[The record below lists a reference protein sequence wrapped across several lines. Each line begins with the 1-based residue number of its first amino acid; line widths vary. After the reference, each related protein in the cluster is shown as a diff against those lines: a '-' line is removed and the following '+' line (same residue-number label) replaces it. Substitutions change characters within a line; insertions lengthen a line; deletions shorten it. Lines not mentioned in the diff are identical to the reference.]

1 MVYRYIVLTLLTVA
15 VLAACT
21 ESRRAPKEKPLA
33 RVQNQYL
40 YPSDLRD
47 IFSPGISPEDSQ
59 LIAHNYI
66 EKWIRT
72 RLLVLKAEEVL
83 SDEQKDVQEEIES
96 YRNSLLIFRLEQSLL
111 RDKLDTVVTT
121 SDVEKYFEEN
131 SGNFVL
137 NQPVVKA
144 LYIKVRNS
152 ATDIDKLRGWLS
164 SANDEDLEKLEDY
177 GFKYADKFD
186 FFNNEWVYLSDI
198 VANLPA
204 SRQNSEILVSAR
216 RIELVD
222 TMFHYFVKIRELI
235 PAGEVA
241 PLNLVDAKVRT
252 ILLNKRKVK
261 YINEIEINIY
271 NDGQKNNYFEVY

>member
-1 MVYRYIVLTLLTVA
+1 MVFRSIA
-15 VLAACT
+15 ISILALAILVACT
-21 ESRRAPKEKPLA
+21 ESKKAPREKPLA
-33 RVQNQYL
+33 RVQNEYL

-66 EKWIRT
+66 EKWVRT

-83 SDEQKDVQEEIES
+83 SDEQKNVQEEIEN

-111 RDKLDTVVTT
+111 RDKLDTVVSTT
-121 SDVEKYFEEN
+121 EVEEYFKEN
-131 SGNFVL
+131 SSNFVL

-152 ATDIDKLRGWLS
+152 AADLDKLRGWLS
-164 SANDEDLEKLEDY
+164 SSNDEDLEKLEDY

-186 FFNNEWVYLSDI
+186 FFNNEWIYLSDI
-198 VANLPA
+198 AANLPA
-204 SRQNSEILVSAR
+204 NRQNSETLISAR
-216 RIELVD
+216 RIELAD
-222 TMFHYFVKIRELI
+222 TMFHYFVKIREFI

-241 PLNLVDAKVRT
+241 PLSLVEAKVRT